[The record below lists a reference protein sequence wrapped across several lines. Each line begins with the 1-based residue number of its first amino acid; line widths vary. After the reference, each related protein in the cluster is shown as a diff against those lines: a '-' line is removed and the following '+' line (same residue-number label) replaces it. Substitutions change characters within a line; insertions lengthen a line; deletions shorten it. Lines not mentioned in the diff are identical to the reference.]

1 IVGGV
6 VTMVVVG
13 TVVGSVTGGIVGSG
27 VGGVT
32 NVSWVVIVGVSP
44 AAATGTIIAAH
55 SAQRITITR
64 RVAMDFFTES
74 PCNGTSGSCAINRMR
89 FLRERGGEPRP
100 AGYRNDAI
108 TRESRCTPSLICSS
122 SGAE

>member
-1 IVGGV
+1 MVMVGSVIVGRSVGGV
-6 VTMVVVG
+6 VTTVVVG
-13 TVVGSVTGGIVGSG
+13 TVVGSVVGGVVGSG

-55 SAQRITITR
+55 KAQRITITR

-74 PCNGTSGSCAINRMR
+74 PCNGTSGSCAINKMR
-89 FLRERGGEPRP
+89 FPDDGE
-100 AGYRNDAI
+100 
-108 TRESRCTPSLICSS
+108 LLLCSPIFFN
-122 SGAE
+122 GL